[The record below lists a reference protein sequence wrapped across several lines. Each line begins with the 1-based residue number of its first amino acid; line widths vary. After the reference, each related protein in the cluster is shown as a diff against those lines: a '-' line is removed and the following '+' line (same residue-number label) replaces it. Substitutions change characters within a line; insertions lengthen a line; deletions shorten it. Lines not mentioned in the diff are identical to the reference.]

1 MVYSG
6 AIESGVVSGDPN
18 GDVERTALSL
28 GLRFDDGEAVN
39 TRMRIEFINDDA
51 PEADVNTILIS
62 GLLRYEFSD
71 QSRIVADLDAMFNTS
86 ASESLPQ
93 GDYTDFVIGYAFR
106 PILDDKFNLLARY
119 QYLDDMFG
127 QKLDGDTGEGPL
139 QRSHIVSIDGE
150 YDASPRWTLGAKLGA
165 RLTDSAADADSP
177 LLANDAWLAVATAR
191 YHIVNEWDML
201 LEARNLTTIQADTAD
216 FGALV
221 GVYRQVGPAV
231 MIGGSYNFGSFSDDL
246 ADLVAD
252 DRGAEI
258 NLIAR
263 F

>member
-1 MVYSG
+1 V
-6 AIESGVVSGDPN
+6 
-18 GDVERTALSL
+18 
-28 GLRFDDGEAVN
+28 
-39 TRMRIEFINDDA
+39 
-51 PEADVNTILIS
+51 
-62 GLLRYEFSD
+62 
-71 QSRIVADLDAMFNTS
+71 
-86 ASESLPQ
+86 
-93 GDYTDFVIGYAFR
+93 
-106 PILDDKFNLLARY
+106 RY

-127 QKLDGDTGEGPL
+127 QVVDGDLGEGPL
-139 QRSHIVSIDGE
+139 QRSHVFSIDAE
-150 YDASPRWTLGAKLGA
+150 FDVSPRWTLGAKLGG
-165 RLTDSAADADSP
+165 RLAESAVDVDSP
-177 LLANDAWLAVATAR
+177 FLANDAWLAVATAR

-246 ADLVAD
+246 TDLVAD
-252 DRGAEI
+252 DQGAEI